1 MVKRSADVPSP
12 LLCASS
18 LPNAHVTTSSLEE
31 FSRRDATEAADITLG
46 GDPGCVVV
54 GSGPPLRVPP
64 SGQGGQGG
72 HGGGGGDGGSGGDGG
87 LGGDAGGAGR
97 HR

>member
-1 MVKRSADVPSP
+1 MVKRSTDVPSP
-12 LLCASS
+12 FLCASS
-18 LPNAHVTTSSLEE
+18 LPNAHVTTSSFEE
-31 FSRRDATEAADITLG
+31 FSSRDATEAAENVG
-46 GDPGCVVV
+46 GDPGCVAVR
-54 GSGPPLRVPP
+54 SGPRLRVPP

>member
-1 MVKRSADVPSP
+1 MIQRSTGVPP
-12 LLCASS
+12 PFLCASS
-18 LPNAHVTTSSLEE
+18 LPNSFEE
-31 FSRRDATEAADITLG
+31 FSRRDAIDAAENKG
-46 GDPGCVVV
+46 GDPGCEVVR
-54 GSGPPLRVPP
+54 SGPRWCVPT